1 MKDLVPDNC
10 PRYKRNDTVMVISGK
25 HKGKTGKVMRL
36 LKDKNRIVI
45 EKINMMKRHTKPT
58 QAEPQG
64 GIIEKEAP
72 LHVSKVL
79 PVSTKT
85 GKPMRFAKWLREN
98 PRTTTGGEA
107 KVKAPKKAAAKKS
120 TAGTAKGV
128 RK

>member
-1 MKDLVPDNC
+1 MKVEQVPDNC

-25 HKGKTGKVMRL
+25 YKGKTGKVMRL
-36 LKDKNRIVI
+36 LKDKNRVVI
-45 EKINMMKRHTKPT
+45 EKINMVKRHTKPT

-79 PVSTKT
+79 PVSAKT

-107 KVKAPKKAAAKKS
+107 KVKAPKKAKKA
-120 TAGTAKGV
+120 TTAKGV
-128 RK
+128 AK